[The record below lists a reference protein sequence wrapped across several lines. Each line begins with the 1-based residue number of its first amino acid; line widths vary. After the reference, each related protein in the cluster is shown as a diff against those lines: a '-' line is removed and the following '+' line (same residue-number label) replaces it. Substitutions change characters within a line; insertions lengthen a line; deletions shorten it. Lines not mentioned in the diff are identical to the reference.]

1 MNKKKILKKNQKDA
15 KRGVQHAINTANKNL
30 IINLEEKIILLIL
43 VAFMDISFFL
53 WVEEFGQ
60 LRQMSVF

>member
-1 MNKKKILKKNQKDA
+1 LKKNQKDA
-15 KRGVQHAINTANKNL
+15 KRGVQHATNTANKNL